1 MSTTLTLEAAGAAVA
16 EADAELISAVE
27 RWRNVMLDR
36 LDELMETLDRHIEET
51 EGPDGILAEVMVNTP
66 RLCKETDRLRAEHV
80 ELGVQIAETRVA
92 AANPELGQDP
102 HQVKALHLAVHQLL
116 TLLDGHCHRSVR
128 LLQDSVV
135 LDIGGPVG

>member
-16 EADAELISAVE
+16 DADAELISAVE
-27 RWRNVMLDR
+27 RWRDVMLGR
-36 LDELMETLDRHIEET
+36 LDELAETLNRHIEET
-51 EGPDGILAEVMVNTP
+51 EGPDGILAEVIVDSP
-66 RLCKETDRLRAEHV
+66 RLCNETDRLRAEHV
-80 ELGVQIAETRVA
+80 ELGIQIAETRLTA
-92 AANPELGQDP
+92 ATSDLGQDP